1 MKANRCSFT
10 AYQNCIVGVGGFLPH
25 PALSF
30 LRSVFCIAFWFTGLT
45 APGQSVPKLSSLSP
59 EWLQRGSTVEMTLT
73 GENLSSVTN
82 VVFTGDAGL
91 TATIKPSEKPV
102 INVETSQG
110 GISSVESSSDKMITA
125 KVSIGTDATLR
136 SREIRVISPSGISNP
151 LTLNIGP
158 LAEFNEKEPNNAT
171 NQAQK
176 IELPAAVTGKIKE
189 AGEIDYYRF
198 TASKGQR
205 LIFDVYAFRLG
216 SSMDSSLAI
225 LDSSAKELAQNE
237 DANGLDSLIA
247 WTVPED
253 GEYLIQLRDFRYQ
266 GGGDFKYRLLAGVM
280 PYVSSIFPLGG
291 RRGQNVDVQLK
302 GENLEG
308 MSKFTLHLDPQ
319 APLGPQQ
326 IRANNSNPFLFDVSN
341 LADFLEKEPNNV
353 TNKANI
359 VTIPVAVNAR
369 ISEEKD
375 VDIFRFKVN
384 RDQRLICEVQ
394 ARRYGSPLDAL
405 LTLTDSQG
413 TVLQQNDDAD
423 GADSRIDYDQFKK
436 DGEYYISVKDLLD
449 HHGENFAYRL
459 AIRSPEP
466 TFSVKA
472 LPDAVRIRR
481 GGRAIVRCELSRQN
495 GFDDAV
501 QVAFADLP
509 TGVFAEPLIFSLA
522 NPPSGLLIL
531 SASKDALL
539 GTFPIKLRATGTID
553 GKSITQDVEPLS
565 NDRPTM
571 QAFLT
576 VLDPPPFTIELSTLS
591 VILEQNQTSVVDLIV
606 QRSRGFVGEIKLS
619 AEGFSAGRDPV
630 TKSLEIQDVK
640 LGGNESRTNLQ
651 LKAKLDS
658 EVGTRNIVIKGETS
672 LNDQNIVEYS
682 TGLPVTIIQFPYVLS
697 TSLKKLSV
705 TALPPAIQSAA
716 SEAVFAV
723 KVERR
728 GGFTNEIP
736 LVVEGVPEGV
746 TVSSDKVPSNAT
758 EATIKLTATDKAPVG
773 KEFSLTVSGTGSFN
787 DRTYRQK
794 TSALTLI
801 IVAPAEAAESTQPAN
816 TAAK

>member
-1 MKANRCSFT
+1 
-10 AYQNCIVGVGGFLPH
+10 
-25 PALSF
+25 
-30 LRSVFCIAFWFTGLT
+30 
-45 APGQSVPKLSSLSP
+45 
-59 EWLQRGSTVEMTLT
+59 
-73 GENLSSVTN
+73 
-82 VVFTGDAGL
+82 
-91 TATIKPSEKPV
+91 
-102 INVETSQG
+102 
-110 GISSVESSSDKMITA
+110 
-125 KVSIGTDATLR
+125 
-136 SREIRVISPSGISNP
+136 
-151 LTLNIGP
+151 
-158 LAEFNEKEPNNAT
+158 
-171 NQAQK
+171 
-176 IELPAAVTGKIKE
+176 
-189 AGEIDYYRF
+189 
-198 TASKGQR
+198 
-205 LIFDVYAFRLG
+205 
-216 SSMDSSLAI
+216 
-225 LDSSAKELAQNE
+225 
-237 DANGLDSLIA
+237 
-247 WTVPED
+247 
-253 GEYLIQLRDFRYQ
+253 
-266 GGGDFKYRLLAGVM
+266 
-280 PYVSSIFPLGG
+280 
-291 RRGQNVDVQLK
+291 
-302 GENLEG
+302 
-308 MSKFTLHLDPQ
+308 
-319 APLGPQQ
+319 
-326 IRANNSNPFLFDVSN
+326 
-341 LADFLEKEPNNV
+341 
-353 TNKANI
+353 
-359 VTIPVAVNAR
+359 
-369 ISEEKD
+369 
-375 VDIFRFKVN
+375 
-384 RDQRLICEVQ
+384 
-394 ARRYGSPLDAL
+394 
-405 LTLTDSQG
+405 
-413 TVLQQNDDAD
+413 
-423 GADSRIDYDQFKK
+423 
-436 DGEYYISVKDLLD
+436 
-449 HHGENFAYRL
+449 
-459 AIRSPEP
+459 
-466 TFSVKA
+466 
-472 LPDAVRIRR
+472 VRIRR

-539 GTFPIKLRATGTID
+539 GTFPIKLRATGAID

-565 NDRPTM
+565 NDRPTK

-591 VILEQNQTSVVDLIV
+591 VILEQNQTSVIDLLV
-606 QRSRGFVGEIKLS
+606 QRSRGFAGEIKLS

-801 IVAPAEAAESTQPAN
+801 IVAPAEAAESAQPAN